1 MGEERRTLGAF
12 RREAGQGRFST
23 EQRSRG
29 RYPSRL
35 NGNQIIC
42 SHKAWPKSCLQTDTD
57 RPVPVPI
64 CRGGTKCCRGNQLF
78 QPNFASPSKSR
89 RLKKRQVGPGR
100 EAGKQGGG
108 ERERW
113 DGLGKKEKTHACTS
127 AGARAVVELL
137 RQSCIEAE
145 TLLHCDWQGS
155 IRKLNLR
162 LAGNGHES
170 S

>member
-12 RREAGQGRFST
+12 RKEAGQGRFST

-42 SHKAWPKSCLQTDTD
+42 SHKAWPRSCLQTDTD

-64 CRGGTKCCRGNQLF
+64 RRGGTKCCRGNQLF

-89 RLKKRQVGPGR
+89 RLKKNDRWGR
-100 EAGKQGGG
+100 AGRREG
-108 ERERW
+108 EGSRKREHW
-113 DGLGKKEKTHACTS
+113 DGLGKEKKTHTYVS
-127 AGARAVVELL
+127 TGTRAVVELL
-137 RQSCIEAE
+137 RQSWPQQQQRCSICIEAE
-145 TLLHCDWQGS
+145 TLLHSDRQGS
-155 IRKLNLR
+155 IRK
-162 LAGNGHES
+162 S
-170 S
+170 D

>member
-12 RREAGQGRFST
+12 RKEAGQGRFST
-23 EQRSRG
+23 ERRSWG

-42 SHKAWPKSCLQTDTD
+42 SHKAWPRSCLQTDTD

-64 CRGGTKCCRGNQLF
+64 RRGGTKCCRGNQLF

-100 EAGKQGGG
+100 EAGRSSAGMVG
-108 ERERW
+108 REN
-113 DGLGKKEKTHACTS
+113 THAHTS
-127 AGARAVVELL
+127 THASSCSFACAKPTAAAGAKYALE
-137 RQSCIEAE
+137 QKC
-145 TLLHCDWQGS
+145 CC
-155 IRKLNLR
+155 NLIGR
-162 LAGNGHES
+162 DQ
-170 S
+170 